1 MSYFDESKDSE
12 NISLEWLAMITGIIT
27 VIVTTYLIFG
37 TDWNAYRSANI
48 VLGVAFLIF
57 VTYAFTHSK
66 KLKSS
71 ISLSKAKERALFA
84 EIEKS
89 NIKLAETELEL
100 REKEFTIDEMRNEA
114 GSMISTID
122 GLELKIEELED
133 KVKEALSN

>member
-37 TDWNAYRSANI
+37 TDWNAYRSTNI

-89 NIKLAETELEL
+89 NIKLADTELEL
-100 REKEFTIDEMRNEA
+100 REKEFTIDEMK
-114 GSMISTID
+114 
-122 GLELKIEELED
+122 L
-133 KVKEALSN
+133 VQ

>member
-37 TDWNAYRSANI
+37 TDWNAYKSTNI
-48 VLGVAFLIF
+48 VLGVAFVIF
-57 VTYAFTHSK
+57 VTYAFMHSK

-71 ISLSKAKERALFA
+71 ISMSKAKERALFA

-89 NIKLAETELEL
+89 NIKLAETDLEL
-100 REKEFTIDEMRNEA
+100 REKEFTIDEMRSEA

>member
-37 TDWNAYRSANI
+37 TDWNAYRSTNI

-89 NIKLAETELEL
+89 KIKLAETELEL

-114 GSMISTID
+114 VSMNSTID
-122 GLELKIEELED
+122 GLELKIDELED

>member
-37 TDWNAYRSANI
+37 TDWNAYRSTNI

-114 GSMISTID
+114 SSMISTID

>member
-37 TDWNAYRSANI
+37 TDWNAYRSTNI

-114 GSMISTID
+114 GSMNSTID

>member
-37 TDWNAYRSANI
+37 TDWNAYRSTNI

-66 KLKSS
+66 KLKSY

-114 GSMISTID
+114 SSMISTID